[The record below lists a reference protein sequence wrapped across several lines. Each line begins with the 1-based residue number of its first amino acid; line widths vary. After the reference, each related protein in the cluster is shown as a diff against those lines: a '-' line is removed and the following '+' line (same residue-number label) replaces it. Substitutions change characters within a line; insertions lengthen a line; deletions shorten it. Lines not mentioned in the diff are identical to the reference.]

1 MPVNELESMEEFS
14 QLASDVMQECRPAI
28 PAVKTSISEKTV
40 RVAAYI
46 RVSST
51 NPAQED
57 SYEMQERYFMSLLAE
72 MQGGHPPAFIPIM
85 ASATSRE
92 GRTGFTVCSR
102 HCKQGKID
110 RVICKSISRFA
121 RNTQDFL
128 VALRTLKENNVTI
141 LFEREAMD
149 TADAY
154 SEFIL
159 TTLAAIAQE
168 RVVRFQQTLHGA
180 IRNGFRPE
188 MSATRISTDTN
199 SAKGSIQ

>member
-1 MPVNELESMEEFS
+1 M
-14 QLASDVMQECRPAI
+14 
-28 PAVKTSISEKTV
+28 
-40 RVAAYI
+40 
-46 RVSST
+46 
-51 NPAQED
+51 
-57 SYEMQERYFMSLLAE
+57 
-72 MQGGHPPAFIPIM
+72 
-85 ASATSRE
+85 
-92 GRTGFTVCSR
+92 
-102 HCKQGKID
+102 
-110 RVICKSISRFA
+110 
-121 RNTQDFL
+121 
-128 VALRTLKENNVTI
+128 ALRTLKENNVTI

-168 RVVRFQQTLHGA
+168 ESRSISANLHGA